1 MFGGKPLMSLEEFR
15 RHTIKFVQKALNHNR
30 NTRIVLLATSDIED
44 KYFTGASES
53 IGMYRQVFHE

>member
-1 MFGGKPLMSLEEFR
+1 MSLEEFR